1 VVTTSASRLDVH
13 SKNPTRPVAYGRL
26 YDDLISD
33 SSTKQCGAQRGRER
47 DALVIQ
53 ERLERVHRAHPCA
66 RFINEQNLDPD
77 AEPHAAIE
85 CRGVQVE
92 DVSRV
97 QEGIPSVGLREE
109 VFELGD
115 IAFVALVLDQE
126 RHEFAEAPVP
136 DVGDTLGEEMCP
148 ATGEQRANGSL
159 ATLD

>member
-1 VVTTSASRLDVH
+1 MNDDVFRNSR
-13 SKNPTRPVAYGRL
+13 A
-26 YDDLISD
+26 
-33 SSTKQCGAQRGRER
+33 KQCGAQRGRER
-47 DALVIQ
+47 DALVVK
-53 ERLERVHRAHPCA
+53 ERLERVDRAHPCA
-66 RFINEQNLDPD
+66 RFVNEQNLDPD
-77 AEPHAAIE
+77 AEPHATIE

-97 QEGIPSVGLREE
+97 QEGIPSVGFREE

-115 IAFVALVLDQE
+115 MAFVALVLDQE
-126 RHEFAEAPVP
+126 WHEFAEAPVP